1 MVFTQLVCLLYKV
14 KLKFA
19 SSAPMGGW
27 AKSNLEPVKEVGFSN
42 AGVQFWTGS
51 DTPVATWTSSTS
63 HSHPLRSQDQP
74 PAPFPSSH
82 HGAVFQ
88 LQLEIPQ

>member
-1 MVFTQLVCLLYKV
+1 ME
-14 KLKFA
+14 LKFA
-19 SSAPMGGW
+19 SSAPTEGQ
-27 AKSNLEPVKEVGFSN
+27 AKSNSESVKEFGFRN

-51 DTPVATWTSSTS
+51 DTPVATWTLSTS
-63 HSHPLRSQDQP
+63 HSHPLQSQDQP